1 MRLLAILT
9 LSVALAGCGGG
20 APAPDELAQLDRELA
35 EANGASPARDPAVA
49 AALGDQ
55 IMVDPRLTQQS
66 NANAIRPP
74 NRPDGGAVAPV
85 DIAARP
91 DSTPPQGLASAPAT
105 KADCPECRAR
115 GGALTLGALAER
127 QPDRRTADC
136 AGRLRYSAGW
146 ANRLPA
152 AAPLYP
158 DARVIEAAGVDE
170 EGCSLR
176 VVSFRSSA
184 PLQRLADWYATSG
197 RRAGYG
203 AEHRVDGAVHV
214 VGGTRGGTRD
224 GAAYLAYL
232 RARADGSTDVDLIA
246 NGG

>member
-1 MRLLAILT
+1 MRFLALLAMIA
-9 LSVALAGCGGG
+9 ALAGCGRS
-20 APAPDELAQLDRELA
+20 AREPDELAQLDRELA
-35 EANGASPARDPAVA
+35 EANGLQRDPAVA

-55 IMVDPRLTQQS
+55 IMVDPRLLQQS
-66 NANAIRPP
+66 NANSIRPP

-91 DSTPPQGLASAPAT
+91 ETAPPPGLTPAPAT

-127 QPDRRTADC
+127 QRDRRTAAC
-136 AGRLRYSAGW
+136 APRIGYSAAW
-146 ANRLPA
+146 VNRLPPA
-152 AAPLYP
+152 AALYP

-170 EGCSLR
+170 PGCSLR
-176 VVSFRSSA
+176 IVTYRSSA
-184 PLQRLADWYATSG
+184 PLQRVADWYGTTG
-197 RRAGYG
+197 RRAGYA
-203 AEHRVDGAVHV
+203 AEHRVDGAVHA
-214 VGGTRGGTRD
+214 VGGTRG

-232 RARADGSTDVDLIA
+232 RARADGGTDVDVIA

>member
-1 MRLLAILT
+1 MRLPALLA
-9 LSVALAGCGGG
+9 LSVALAGCDR
-20 APAPDELAQLDRELA
+20 AAEAPDELAQLDRELA
-35 EANGASPARDPAVA
+35 EANGLARDPVVA

-66 NANAIRPP
+66 NANSIRPP

-91 DSTPPQGLASAPAT
+91 ETAPPPGLTPTPAR

-127 QPDRRTADC
+127 QRDRRTADC
-136 AGRLRYSAGW
+136 APRIAYSATW

-152 AAPLYP
+152 AAALYP

-170 EGCSLR
+170 AGCSLR
-176 VVSFRSSA
+176 VVTFRSSA
-184 PLQRLADWYATSG
+184 PLQRVADWYGTTG
-197 RRAGYG
+197 RRAGYA

-214 VGGTRGGTRD
+214 VGGTRGG
-224 GAAYLAYL
+224 AAYLAYL
-232 RARADGSTDVDLIA
+232 RARADGGTDVDVIA